1 MLKAEENVTMRGLT
15 PKSDVTMRGLTPKSD
30 AHADFLTINKKGTF
44 IHIQK
49 RTP

>member
-1 MLKAEENVTMRGLT
+1 MLKAEEN
-15 PKSDVTMRGLTPKSD
+15 VTMRGLTPKSD